1 MKQSLL
7 LLLIS
12 APLLICSCSSDE
24 EKYGDWEPMEWVA
37 SGNITMEE
45 GYFVVEPEAETVH
58 FTCKNYTA
66 PWIAQVQYSTG
77 SIITK
82 DDDTH
87 RLQTDWF
94 DANMSG
100 NKLTVAFEKNNTD
113 ADRVVSFIVTAGDIF
128 TNLPIKQK
136 HRIMPIDKK

>member
-45 GYFVVEPEAETVH
+45 GYFVVEPEDETVH

-66 PWIAQVQYSTG
+66 PLNAQVQ
-77 SIITK
+77 
-82 DDDTH
+82 
-87 RLQTDWF
+87 
-94 DANMSG
+94 
-100 NKLTVAFEKNNTD
+100 
-113 ADRVVSFIVTAGDIF
+113 
-128 TNLPIKQK
+128 
-136 HRIMPIDKK
+136 

>member
-37 SGNITMEE
+37 SGNISMEE
-45 GYFVVEPEAETVH
+45 GYFVVEPESETVY

-128 TNLPIKQK
+128 TTLPIKQK

>member
-37 SGNITMEE
+37 SGNITTEE
-45 GYFVVEPEAETVH
+45 GYFVVSNEAATVH

-66 PWIAQVQYSTG
+66 PWITQVQYSTG
-77 SIITK
+77 TIITK
-82 DDDTH
+82 DDEAH

-100 NKLTVAFEKNNTD
+100 NKRTVAFEKNNTD
-113 ADRVVSFIVTAGDIF
+113 TERVVSFVVTAGDIF
-128 TNLPIKQK
+128 TTLPIKQK
-136 HRIMPIDKK
+136 QRIMPIDKK